1 MHAVMNQMICLQ
13 EDSSVGGVPRS
24 FFEDFGASQAG
35 LQETGMLCWMTA
47 DRISWHWV
55 RPCAISLRARPPE
68 WRGEAHFGGSK
79 EKKSPSLTLL
89 RFYHFVNLPPPPPSQ
104 PYRHPPG
111 ARS

>member
-55 RPCAISLRARPPE
+55 RPFAISAGSTSGVA
-68 WRGEAHFGGSK
+68 WGGTKGILEGAK
-79 EKKSPSLTLL
+79 EKKV
-89 RFYHFVNLPPPPPSQ
+89 RV
-104 PYRHPPG
+104 
-111 ARS
+111 